1 MRVVLQAESGR
12 RAGHRI
18 WLGANQRVF
27 VGGTEWAEFAVPGD
41 PQLADVQFVVESDYD
56 HCHIRN
62 VHSDQPLFVNGIKTQ
77 SRTLVNGDIV
87 TAGSTRFCV
96 GIQESP
102 EIELR
107 QEAICANSQRPAEP
121 DFQYRFERCESGL
134 LRFYGADASQ
144 SPAEIALLL
153 TQHYSFYLVAHMQ
166 MTGLELPPV
175 LTRVVD
181 LTAQGEIDVSQLNP
195 SSMVMLSPS
204 DPIERF
210 QLLDSGWNR
219 DAIIG
224 IFTTGERPAVIKSL
238 SRSTLWV
245 YPAHIIRDQLA
256 AGTGTFLH
264 DLFKGI
270 KAILIESQAPG
281 GWEVFA
287 HPQVDP
293 LWMQLGF
300 PNPPAA
306 QMLSSQAILPGTSKP
321 GSNRPLG
328 TGSSCGPVAVQQALQ
343 CDLTPR
349 MPGRHKLA
357 YGMCAFSDYF
367 HVI

>member
-1 MRVVLQAESGR
+1 MRVVLQAETGR

-41 PQLADVQFVVESDYD
+41 PQLADVQFVVESDYE

-62 VHSDQPLFVNGIKTQ
+62 VHPEQALFVNGIKTQ

-107 QEAICANSQRPAEP
+107 QEAISANSLRPGAPEM
-121 DFQYRFERCESGL
+121 QYRFERCESGL
-134 LRFYGADASQ
+134 LRFFGDDASQ
-144 SPAEIALLL
+144 PPSEIARLL
-153 TQHYSFYLVAHMQ
+153 TQLYNFYLVAHMQ
-166 MTGLELPPV
+166 KAALELPRH
-175 LTRVVD
+175 LARVVD
-181 LTAQGEIDVSQLNP
+181 LSVRGEVDVSQLNP
-195 SSMVMLSPS
+195 DSLVMLSPS
-204 DPIERF
+204 DSVERF
-210 QLLDSGWNR
+210 QLLDMGWNR

-224 IFTTGERPAVIKSL
+224 IFATGERPAVIKSL
-238 SRSTLWV
+238 LRSTLWV
-245 YPAHIIRDQLA
+245 YPAHIIRDQLT

-270 KAILIESQAPG
+270 KAILIEAPSSG

-287 HPQVDP
+287 NPEVDP

-300 PNPPAA
+300 PNAPAA
-306 QMLSSQAILPGTSKP
+306 QMVSGRTGGSIAT
-321 GSNRPLG
+321 GSNRPSAG
-328 TGSSCGPVAVQQALQ
+328 AGSSRPGPK
-343 CDLTPR
+343 
-349 MPGRHKLA
+349 PGSSRPDHKSARLA
-357 YGMCAFSDYF
+357 
-367 HVI
+367 